1 MTESAPIDAM
11 PTKQFFVD
19 MLIRDIPLERAV
31 LDLVDNCIDGA
42 KRLRDP
48 EGLDF
53 SGLWVRITLTEKS
66 FLIEDNCGGF
76 DIATARDYAFRFG
89 RAKEARVTP
98 FSIGQFG
105 VGMKRALFKFGREF
119 SISSKTATE
128 SWSVRVDVDD
138 WEALPDWTFDFL
150 TADVGVDVPEAD
162 QGTRIEVIRLRPEV
176 SSRFSTQWFQNQLSE
191 LIRIHQR
198 QFIARGLE
206 IRLGG
211 VALTAVDLN
220 FLTGTVTPALEE
232 YEEHLGDAVVK
243 VKIVAGVGPSSPQ
256 IAGWYVV
263 CNGRVILAADRTDE
277 TGWGR
282 STPDDREVPKYHNQF
297 ARFRGIIYFDCTSA
311 EFLPWNTT
319 KTGVDADS
327 TVWQRALEKMIVNT
341 RIVIDFLNDLD
352 SETSDQGSAGPLA
365 RALASATPTQA
376 DRVTQR
382 TAFKAPDKK
391 KFSGPVMKRIAYSK
405 PEAQLNALMAALGL
419 NTAKAV
425 GEQTFDTVY
434 RDKVP

>member
-1 MTESAPIDAM
+1 MTEAAPIDAM

-48 EGLDF
+48 AGLDF
-53 SGLWVRITLTEKS
+53 SGLWVKIVLNEQS
-66 FLIEDNCGGF
+66 FVIEDNCGGF

-89 RAKEARVTP
+89 RPKEARVTP

-119 SISSKTATE
+119 SILSKTHNE
-128 SWSVRVDVDD
+128 SWSVNVNVDL
-138 WEALPDWTFDFL
+138 WENEPSWTFGFL
-150 TADVGVDVPEAD
+150 TADTNGNVPDSER
-162 QGTRIEVIRLRPEV
+162 GTKIEVSRLRPEV

-191 LIRIHQR
+191 MIRVHQR
-198 QFIARGLE
+198 QFIAKGLE

-211 VALTAVDLN
+211 TALTAVDLN
-220 FLTGTVTPALEE
+220 FLTGTVTPSLEE
-232 YEEHLGDAVVK
+232 YEEIFDGVTVK
-243 VKIVAGVGPSSPQ
+243 VKIVAGVGLSSPQ
-256 IAGWYVV
+256 TSGWYVV
-263 CNGRVILAADRTDE
+263 CNGRVILAADRTEE

-282 STPDDREVPKYHNQF
+282 ATPDNRDVPKFHNQF

-311 EFLPWNTT
+311 ELLPWNTT

-327 TVWQRALEKMIVNT
+327 PLWQRALEKMITST
-341 RIVIDFLNDLD
+341 RTVIDFLNDLD
-352 SETSDQGSAGPLA
+352 SEASDQGSAGPLA
-365 RALASATPTQA
+365 KALASATPTQA
-376 DRVTQR
+376 DRVTQK
-382 TAFKAPDKK
+382 AIFKAPDKER
-391 KFSGPVMKRIAYSK
+391 FSGPVMKRIAYSR
-405 PEAQLNALMAALGL
+405 PEAQLNSLMAALGL

-434 RDKVP
+434 RDKVI

>member
-1 MTESAPIDAM
+1 MTEPAPIDAM

-48 EGLDF
+48 ASLDF
-53 SGLWVRITLTEKS
+53 SGLWVKIVLNEQS
-66 FLIEDNCGGF
+66 FVIEDNCGGF

-89 RAKEARVTP
+89 RPKEARVTP

-119 SISSKTATE
+119 SILSKTHNE
-128 SWSVRVDVDD
+128 SWSVNVNVDI
-138 WEALPDWTFDFL
+138 WENGPDWTFDFL
-150 TADVGVDVPEAD
+150 TADTKANVPDSAR
-162 QGTRIEVIRLRPEV
+162 GTRIEVSRLRPEV

-191 LIRIHQR
+191 LIRVHQR
-198 QFIARGLE
+198 QFISKGLE

-220 FLTGTVTPALEE
+220 FLTGTVTPSLEE
-232 YEEHLGDAVVK
+232 YEENFGDVTVK

-256 IAGWYVV
+256 TSGWYVV
-263 CNGRVILAADRTDE
+263 CNGRVILAADRTEE

-282 STPDDREVPKYHNQF
+282 ATPDNRDVPKFHNQF

-311 EFLPWNTT
+311 ELLPWNTT

-327 TVWQRALEKMIVNT
+327 PLWQRALEKMITST
-341 RIVIDFLNDLD
+341 RTVIDFLNDLD
-352 SETSDQGSAGPLA
+352 SEASDQGAAGPLA
-365 RALASATPTQA
+365 KALASATPTQA
-376 DRVTQR
+376 DRVTQK
-382 TAFKAPDKK
+382 APFKAPDKER
-391 KFSGPVMKRIAYSK
+391 FSGPVMKRIAYSR
-405 PEAQLNALMAALGL
+405 PETQLVSLMAALGL

-425 GEQTFDTVY
+425 GEQTFDAVY
-434 RDKVP
+434 RDKVV